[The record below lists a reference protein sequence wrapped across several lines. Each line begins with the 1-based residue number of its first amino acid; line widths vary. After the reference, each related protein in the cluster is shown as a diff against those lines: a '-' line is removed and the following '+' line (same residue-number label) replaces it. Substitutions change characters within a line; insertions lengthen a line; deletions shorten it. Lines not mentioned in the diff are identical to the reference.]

1 MENEDVTHEERV
13 EFQQQMNGYLR
24 LIEFE
29 KIHGFL
35 LDSKAHLRCATR
47 SVHNLGRQLVQK
59 PKIPVV
65 IELHV
70 QYIARLIDEFGWT
83 GMPVYPMDIMF
94 PNAAPWLDIENAANA
109 HRVAIL
115 RPHIEEDQQSRNE
128 LIAAHDLLLQFL
140 HALDELQQQ
149 RELLI
154 RSNRAFVSAGAHLA
168 SEHCLPIMRA
178 DDVESVVTLINEFGY
193 NGIPQ
198 PVYPDAPML
207 LEQPNREEVQVIL
220 NMVNGRFHVGGQL

>member
-1 MENEDVTHEERV
+1 M

-24 LIEFE
+24 LIEFGQ
-29 KIHGFL
+29 IHGFW
-35 LDSKAHLRCATR
+35 LDSKAHLRRAAR
-47 SVHNLGRQLVQK
+47 SVHNLGRLLVQK

-65 IELHV
+65 TELHV
-70 QYIARLIDEFGWT
+70 QYIARLIEEFGWT
-83 GMPVYPMDIMF
+83 GTPIYPMDIMLF

-109 HRVAIL
+109 HRVAIF
-115 RPHIEEDQQSRNE
+115 RSHIEEDQQSRNE

-140 HALDELQQQ
+140 HALDELQQR

-178 DDVESVVTLINEFGY
+178 NDVESVVTLINEFGY

-198 PVYPDAPML
+198 PIYPDAPML

-220 NMVNGRFHVGGQL
+220 NMVNGRFHVSGQL

>member
-1 MENEDVTHEERV
+1 MENEDVAHERRV

-24 LIEFE
+24 LLEFGQ
-29 KIHGFL
+29 IHGFW
-35 LDSKAHLRCATR
+35 LDLKANLRREVR
-47 SVHNLGRQLVQK
+47 SVHNWGRQLVQK

-65 IELHV
+65 TELHV

-83 GMPVYPMDIMF
+83 GTPIYPMDIMLF
-94 PNAAPWLDIENAANA
+94 LNAAPWLDIKNATNT
-109 HRVAIL
+109 HRVGIF
-115 RPHIEEDQQSRNE
+115 RSHIEEDLQSRNE

-140 HALDELQQQ
+140 HALDELQQR

-154 RSNRAFVSAGAHLA
+154 TTNRAFVLVGAHLA
-168 SEHCLPIMRA
+168 SEHSLPIMRA

-198 PVYPDAPML
+198 PIYPDAPML

-220 NMVNGRFHVGGQL
+220 NMINE